1 MAVRLQAEVVVRD
14 KGVWCLALTF
24 RSGPL
29 ARAARER
36 LSMKLVKPLFKN
48 VFTPPDESS
57 DERCWPGGSF
67 HRKVYGHATS
77 QK

>member
-1 MAVRLQAEVVVRD
+1 MDTTEKWQRTVIRQN
-14 KGVWCLALTF
+14 ALLSE
-24 RSGPL
+24 RSFEQESPL
-29 ARAARER
+29 LLRER